1 MHKSSTYMDILKSL
15 RNWWIRTNEQGII
28 RYHLMYINIT
38 LFKDCKIWISD
49 TDPIYL
55 FIYSFSSGTCPEDY
69 LDVDNVECVP
79 DRNNCTMI
87 NGVKKCRGLESE
99 CPENATFFKAHGPL
113 TGYCILSDR

>member
-1 MHKSSTYMDILKSL
+1 M
-15 RNWWIRTNEQGII
+15 
-28 RYHLMYINIT
+28 NIT
-38 LFKDCKIWISD
+38 LFKIAKSESQIQI
-49 TDPIYL
+49 P

>member
-1 MHKSSTYMDILKSL
+1 MDKNQFQMRVKLKSGL
-15 RNWWIRTNEQGII
+15 IGRAAYYCE
-28 RYHLMYINIT
+28 
-38 LFKDCKIWISD
+38 D
-49 TDPIYL
+49 TV
-55 FIYSFSSGTCPEDY
+55 FIYSFSTGTCPEDY

>member
-1 MHKSSTYMDILKSL
+1 M
-15 RNWWIRTNEQGII
+15 
-28 RYHLMYINIT
+28 
-38 LFKDCKIWISD
+38 FKDCKIWISD

-55 FIYSFSSGTCPEDY
+55 FIYLFSTGTCPEDY

-87 NGVKKCRGLESE
+87 NGVKKCRGLQSE

>member
-1 MHKSSTYMDILKSL
+1 MRKKLCNQLLQIAHFHI
-15 RNWWIRTNEQGII
+15 
-28 RYHLMYINIT
+28 
-38 LFKDCKIWISD
+38 F
-49 TDPIYL
+49 
-55 FIYSFSSGTCPEDY
+55 YSALCYENTTFLHYFSGVCPEDY

-87 NGVKKCRGLESE
+87 NGVKKCRGLQSE